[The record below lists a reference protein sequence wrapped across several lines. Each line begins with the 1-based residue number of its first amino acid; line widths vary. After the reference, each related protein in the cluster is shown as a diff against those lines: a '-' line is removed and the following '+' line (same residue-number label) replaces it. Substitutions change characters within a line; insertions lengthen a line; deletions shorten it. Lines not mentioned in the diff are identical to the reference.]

1 MKMKSGRL
9 PGILL
14 AMCCILAGC
23 SRQDRV
29 ARALPDTTGGQMPAG
44 QYPLPPGR
52 VELPWGSVDADTEVL
67 DLSCLTR
74 EQVDA
79 AAEKLPLLNKVTQ
92 VELGASELTP
102 GDVLRLRKALPEA
115 EFHYCFTLLGQP
127 VSTTDKAVEIVN
139 AAAPDGYEQELRQ
152 ALELMKDCEILR
164 LDNCGVE
171 NEVMAQIREDYRGRT
186 KVVWRVFFAK
196 NGSCMT
202 DRKVIRY
209 VYNMDDSN
217 CSALKYCEDAEY
229 VDFGHNETLTDCSWA
244 AGMPRLKAAI
254 LSGSLVSDLSGFSAC
269 KDLEFLEL
277 AYCSRVTDLS
287 PLENC
292 RKLKMVNTSFTGV
305 SDFSPLNGA
314 PLERLCSVS
323 SKAPPQEQERFRQ
336 AHPNCLTLFR
346 GKQPYGYCWRYEKD
360 GYTPTGYYALLKE
373 VFHYPD
379 THDTTW

>member
-1 MKMKSGRL
+1 MRELSWIFL
-9 PGILL
+9 V
-14 AMCCILAGC
+14 MCCILAGC
-23 SRQDRV
+23 GRKITENQ
-29 ARALPDTTGGQMPAG
+29 ALSGTVSGIPVQES
-44 QYPLPPGR
+44 YW
-52 VELPWGSVDADTEVL
+52 VELPCGRVDKEAAEL

-74 EQVDA
+74 EQVESTA
-79 AAEKLPLLNKVTQ
+79 KQLPLLKKVTR
-92 VELGASELTP
+92 VELGTSELTP
-102 GDVLRLRKALPEA
+102 ADVLRLQQALPEA

-127 VSTTDKAVEIVN
+127 VCTTDTAVEIVN
-139 AAAPDGYEQELRQ
+139 GEASGDYEQELRQ
-152 ALELMKDCEILR
+152 ALELMRNCQSLR
-164 LDNCGVE
+164 LDNCGVD
-171 NEVMAQIREDYRGRT
+171 NEVMAQIREDYRDRT

-196 NGSCMT
+196 KGSCMT

-254 LSGSLVSDLSGFSAC
+254 LSGSLVSDLSGFAAC
-269 KDLEFLEL
+269 EDLEFLEL
-277 AYCSRVTDLS
+277 AYCSRVKDLS

-336 AHPNCLTLFR
+336 VHPDCLTLFR

-360 GYTPTGYYALLKE
+360 GCTPTSYYALLKE